1 MDLQLIVSNFLN
13 IPILFFFLGILAV
26 LLKSDLD
33 IPQPLPK
40 LFSLYLLFSIGL
52 KGGMALGKT
61 AAGPEI
67 VYAILAAIIMSAI
80 VPLIAFYI
88 LKYKTSIYDAAALAA
103 AFGSVSVVTF
113 ITATSYLS
121 KLGITYDG
129 YMVALLAIMESPAIV
144 IGIMLVR
151 MRDTAT
157 NELDLGFGHIIKEA
171 FLNGSVFLL
180 IGSLL
185 IGALAGKQSGGELT
199 PFIGDIFK
207 GILALFLLDMG
218 IISARRIKDLKKAGA
233 FLVAFSILLP
243 LVNAA
248 VAVGLSYVIGLSK
261 GNALLFTVLCAS
273 ASYIAVPAAVRTA
286 IPQANPGYY
295 VPLPLAITF
304 PFNIIIGIPL
314 YYYLINLIWN

>member
-1 MDLQLIVSNFLN
+1 MDLQLIASNFLN

-40 LFSLYLLFSIGL
+40 LFSIYLLFSIGL
-52 KGGMALGKT
+52 KGGIALNNTT
-61 AAGPEI
+61 AGIEI
-67 VYAILAAIIMSAI
+67 FYAIVAAVVMSLIIPVA
-80 VPLIAFYI
+80 AYYF
-88 LKYKTSIYDAAALAA
+88 LKNKTNIYDAAALAA

-113 ITATSYLS
+113 ITATSYLN
-121 KLGITYDG
+121 KLNIEYDG
-129 YMVALLAIMESPAIV
+129 YMVALLAIMESPAIIV
-144 IGIMLVR
+144 GIMLVR
-151 MRDTAT
+151 WSDAETS
-157 NELDLGFGHIIKEA
+157 ELDISFSHIFKEA

-180 IGSLL
+180 IGSLI
-185 IGALAGKQSGGELT
+185 IGALAGQQGGAELS

-218 IISARRIKDLKKAGA
+218 IISARRIKDLKKAGG

-248 VAVGLSYVIGLSK
+248 IALGLSYAIGLSE

-295 VPLPLAITF
+295 VPLPLGITF

-314 YYYLINLIWN
+314 YYYIINLIWN

>member
-1 MDLQLIVSNFLN
+1 MDFQLIITNFLN
-13 IPILFFFLGILAV
+13 IPILFFFLGVLAV
-26 LLKSDLD
+26 LLKSDLE

-40 LFSLYLLFSIGL
+40 LFSIYLLFAIGL
-52 KGGMALGKT
+52 KGGMALSSTT
-61 AAGPEI
+61 AGNEI
-67 VYAILAAIIMSAI
+67 FYAIIAAIAMSLI
-80 VPLIAFYI
+80 VPLVAFYI
-88 LKYKTSIYDAAALAA
+88 LRFKTDIYNAAALAA

-113 ITATSYLS
+113 ITATSYLQ

-144 IGIMLVR
+144 IGIMMVR
-151 MRDTAT
+151 MTDKSTR
-157 NELDLGFGHIIKEA
+157 ELDVSFGRIIKEA

-180 IGSLL
+180 IGSLF
-185 IGALAGKQSGGELT
+185 IGAIAGKETGDELQ

-218 IISARRIKDLKKAGA
+218 IISARRIKELRIAGG
-233 FLVAFSILLP
+233 FLVAFSIILP
-243 LVNAA
+243 LVTAA
-248 VAVGLSYVIGLSK
+248 AGMVISYLIGMGE

-273 ASYIAVPAAVRTA
+273 ASYIAVPAAIRTA

-295 VPLPLAITF
+295 VPLPLGITF

-314 YYYLINLIWN
+314 YYYLINLFWN